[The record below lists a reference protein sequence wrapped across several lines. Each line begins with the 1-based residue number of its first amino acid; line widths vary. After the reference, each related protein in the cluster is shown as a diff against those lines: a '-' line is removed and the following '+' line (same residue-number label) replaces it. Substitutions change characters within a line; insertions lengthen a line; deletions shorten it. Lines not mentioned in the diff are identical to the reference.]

1 MLFSQVWL
9 NESWTSTFENLFLV
23 NIHKHIHEVFFK
35 TKLFQEIQKS
45 KLWFKNQRSSRNC
58 SVSFCILLYHSVGTT
73 GMLAFTQVSC
83 SNRPCYPPYP
93 TSGYQWTWSRK
104 FILALSIVSQS
115 TVNSYILAS
124 PYFLL
129 FHSHPHFFETA
140 GSSPQ
145 LATAPS
151 DLSQPRG
158 FLNTALLVP
167 SQTAFLPKV
176 H

>member
-1 MLFSQVWL
+1 MYLWDWKGYRCVLWSNYKLLSNTVYKCI
-9 NESWTSTFENLFLV
+9 S
-23 NIHKHIHEVFFK
+23 NICEPLTVDK
-35 TKLFQEIQKS
+35 KS
-45 KLWFKNQRSSRNC
+45 SA
-58 SVSFCILLYHSVGTT
+58 ILLSHSQCFQN
-73 GMLAFTQVSC
+73 MLAFTQVSC
-83 SNRPCYPPYP
+83 TNRPCYPPYP

-176 H
+176 N